1 MISKILGFCL
11 IIILMPL
18 FILVGLIIII
28 DDGLP
33 ILYSQKR
40 VGHENFL
47 FLIYKFRTGKKYSRY
62 STHLLKNK
70 KSL

>member
-40 VGHENFL
+40 VGHENSL
-47 FLIYKFRTGKKYSRY
+47 FLIYKFRTMV
-62 STHLLKNK
+62 KNTP
-70 KSL
+70 